1 MIEITDI
8 GNWDETK
15 DKYGQDPDVLNY
27 LYEYMGENNFDLED
41 KELCGY
47 NSDGAVHRWLKRE
60 WNNTDKSIKIIMERQ
75 YAYPKNNA
83 QAFQLLTQKI
93 KVESL

>member
-15 DKYGQDPDVLNY
+15 EYSEQNSDVFDY
-27 LYEYMGENNFDLED
+27 VMGYINENNFDLED

-47 NSDGAVHRWLKRE
+47 NDEGDVHRWLKRE